1 MMVTKARMMNRVRGL
16 IVAQILVPVAE
27 KAARVIVRARILKL
41 VQAIAATRIPRIA
54 QTMAMPRIKRKM

>member
-1 MMVTKARMMNRVRGL
+1 MVTKARMMNRVRGL
-16 IVAQILVPVAE
+16 IVAQILVPVTE

-41 VQAIAATRIPRIA
+41 AQAIATMRIPRMA